1 MSESIKSRIRTIPNH
16 PKPGVMFRDIT
27 TLLLDPDALRAA
39 VDGLLAAFTGTR
51 IDKVAGV
58 EARGFILGGAVAY
71 QLQAGFVPVRKRGKL
86 PWNTFG
92 QDYALEYGTD
102 RVEIHTDAIAA
113 GEQILLVD
121 DLIATGGTALAA
133 LDLIEQSGGRVVGC
147 AFVVDLPDL
156 GGSRR
161 LRERGVEVRAL
172 CEFEGE

>member
-1 MSESIKSRIRTIPNH
+1 MSIKSRIRTIPDH

-27 TLLLDPDALRAA
+27 TLLLDPEGLRGA
-39 VDGLLAAFTGTR
+39 VDGMLAAFAGVHV
-51 IDKVAGV
+51 DKVAGI

-71 QLQAGFVPVRKRGKL
+71 RLGAGFVPVRKKGKL
-86 PWNTFG
+86 PWNTVG

-121 DLIATGGTALAA
+121 DLIATGGTANAA
-133 LDLIEQSGGRVVGC
+133 LELIEQTGGKVVGC
-147 AFVVDLPDL
+147 AFIVDLPDL

-161 LRERGVEVRAL
+161 LRERGVPVRAL